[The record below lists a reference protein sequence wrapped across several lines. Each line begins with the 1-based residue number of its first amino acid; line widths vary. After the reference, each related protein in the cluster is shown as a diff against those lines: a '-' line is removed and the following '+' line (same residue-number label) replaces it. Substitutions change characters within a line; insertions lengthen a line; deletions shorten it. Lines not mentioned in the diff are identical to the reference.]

1 MNNKMT
7 DFLYFAFDIVLF
19 VLSVVLVTTLMLS
32 QYEYISDVQDA
43 SYANSAVSKTMPE
56 NTMYN
61 GYVQNGEVVYDGEI
75 TGKQVYTD
83 ILNSS
88 MTDIVVR
95 NGRLYDLKT
104 ELYDNKNLL
113 ATAREDNPTVLM
125 SQNVVNV
132 DATYLRKYIRD
143 TDGNVVQLIYEKD
156 SVK

>member
-19 VLSVVLVTTLMLS
+19 VLSVVLVTTLMLI
-32 QYEYISDVQDA
+32 QYEYISDVQEA
-43 SYANSAVSKTMPE
+43 SYANSALSKTMLE

-113 ATAREDNPTVLM
+113 ATAREDNPKVLM

-143 TDGNVVQLIYEKD
+143 TDGNVVQLIYEKQ
-156 SVK
+156 

>member
-19 VLSVVLVTTLMLS
+19 VLSVVLVTTLMLN

-143 TDGNVVQLIYEKD
+143 TDGNVVQLIYEKQ
-156 SVK
+156 

>member
-1 MNNKMT
+1 MT

-143 TDGNVVQLIYEKD
+143 TDGNVVQLIYEKQ
-156 SVK
+156 

>member
-19 VLSVVLVTTLMLS
+19 VLSVVLVTALMLS

-143 TDGNVVQLIYEKD
+143 TDGNVVQLIYEKQ
-156 SVK
+156 

>member
-19 VLSVVLVTTLMLS
+19 VLSIVLVTTLMLS

-83 ILNSS
+83 ILNGS

-95 NGRLYDLKT
+95 TGRLYDLKT

-143 TDGNVVQLIYEKD
+143 TDGNVVQLIYEKQ
-156 SVK
+156 

>member
-19 VLSVVLVTTLMLS
+19 VLSIVLVTTLMLS

-83 ILNSS
+83 ILNGS

-143 TDGNVVQLIYEKD
+143 TGGNVVQLIYEKD

>member
-1 MNNKMT
+1 MT

-32 QYEYISDVQDA
+32 QYEYIFDVQDA

-143 TDGNVVQLIYEKD
+143 TDGNVVQLIYEKQ
-156 SVK
+156 

>member
-1 MNNKMT
+1 MT

-19 VLSVVLVTTLMLS
+19 VLSIVLVTTLMLS

-83 ILNSS
+83 ILNGS

-143 TDGNVVQLIYEKD
+143 TDGNVVQLIYEKQ
-156 SVK
+156 

>member
-7 DFLYFAFDIVLF
+7 DFLYFAFDIALF

-143 TDGNVVQLIYEKD
+143 TDGNVVQLIYEKQ
-156 SVK
+156 

>member
-1 MNNKMT
+1 M
-7 DFLYFAFDIVLF
+7 F

-143 TDGNVVQLIYEKD
+143 TDGNVVQLIYEKQ
-156 SVK
+156 

>member
-1 MNNKMT
+1 MNNKMI

-143 TDGNVVQLIYEKD
+143 TDGNVVQLIYEKQ
-156 SVK
+156 

>member
-143 TDGNVVQLIYEKD
+143 TDGNVVQLIYEKQ
-156 SVK
+156 

>member
-88 MTDIVVR
+88 MTDIFVR

-143 TDGNVVQLIYEKD
+143 TDGNVVQLIYEKQ
-156 SVK
+156 

>member
-113 ATAREDNPTVLM
+113 TTAREDNPTVLM

-143 TDGNVVQLIYEKD
+143 TDGNVVQSIYEKQ
-156 SVK
+156 

>member
-32 QYEYISDVQDA
+32 QYEYIFDVQDA

-143 TDGNVVQLIYEKD
+143 TDGNVVQLIYEKQ
-156 SVK
+156 

>member
-19 VLSVVLVTTLMLS
+19 VLSIVLVTTLMLS

-83 ILNSS
+83 ILNGS

-104 ELYDNKNLL
+104 ELYYNKNLL

-143 TDGNVVQLIYEKD
+143 TDGNVVQLIYEKQ
-156 SVK
+156 

>member
-19 VLSVVLVTTLMLS
+19 VLSIVLVTTLMLS

-83 ILNSS
+83 ILNGS

-143 TDGNVVQLIYEKD
+143 TDGNVVQLIYEKQ
-156 SVK
+156 

>member
-19 VLSVVLVTTLMLS
+19 VLSIVLVTTLMLS

-61 GYVQNGEVVYDGEI
+61 GYVQKGEGVYNGEI

-83 ILNSS
+83 ILNGS

-143 TDGNVVQLIYEKD
+143 TDGNVVQLIYEKQ
-156 SVK
+156 

>member
-143 TDGNVVQLIYEKD
+143 TDGNVVQLIYK
-156 SVK
+156 KQ

>member
-19 VLSVVLVTTLMLS
+19 VLSIVLVTTLMLS

-83 ILNSS
+83 ILNGS

-143 TDGNVVQLIYEKD
+143 TDGNVDQLIYEKQGG
-156 SVK
+156 

>member
-7 DFLYFAFDIVLF
+7 AFLYFAFDIVLF

-143 TDGNVVQLIYEKD
+143 TDGNVVQLIYEKQ
-156 SVK
+156 

>member
-88 MTDIVVR
+88 MTDIVVG

-143 TDGNVVQLIYEKD
+143 TDGNVVQLIYEKQ
-156 SVK
+156 

>member
-125 SQNVVNV
+125 SQNVVKV

-143 TDGNVVQLIYEKD
+143 TDGNVVQLIYEKQ
-156 SVK
+156 

>member
-19 VLSVVLVTTLMLS
+19 VLSIVLVTTLMLS

-83 ILNSS
+83 IMNGS

-143 TDGNVVQLIYEKD
+143 TDGNVVQLIYEKQ
-156 SVK
+156 

>member
-1 MNNKMT
+1 
-7 DFLYFAFDIVLF
+7 
-19 VLSVVLVTTLMLS
+19 
-32 QYEYISDVQDA
+32 
-43 SYANSAVSKTMPE
+43 
-56 NTMYN
+56 MYN

-83 ILNSS
+83 ILNGS

-143 TDGNVVQLIYEKD
+143 TDGNVVQLIYEKQ
-156 SVK
+156 

>member
-19 VLSVVLVTTLMLS
+19 VLSVVLVTSLMLS

-143 TDGNVVQLIYEKD
+143 TDGNVVQLIYEKQ
-156 SVK
+156 

>member
-19 VLSVVLVTTLMLS
+19 VLSIVLVTTLMLS

-61 GYVQNGEVVYDGEI
+61 GYVQNGEVVYAGEI

-83 ILNSS
+83 ILNGS

-143 TDGNVVQLIYEKD
+143 TDGNVVQLIYEKQ
-156 SVK
+156 